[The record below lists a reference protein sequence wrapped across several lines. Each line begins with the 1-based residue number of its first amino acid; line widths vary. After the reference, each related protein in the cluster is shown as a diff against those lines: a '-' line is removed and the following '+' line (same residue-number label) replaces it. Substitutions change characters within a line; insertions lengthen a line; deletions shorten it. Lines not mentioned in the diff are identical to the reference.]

1 MGWYYNLYTPDLK
14 QREESDYRF
23 VACDK
28 FFDGDRLKTLPFI
41 GCYEQGLTVKKY
53 LPFDRGIYILNEDI
67 CKEADE
73 ISESTF
79 FTDFLK
85 KYDCNGMLIKVS

>member
-14 QREESDYRF
+14 RREESDDRF

-28 FFDGDRLKTLPFI
+28 FFDGRRLETLPFI

-53 LPFDRGIYILNEDI
+53 LPFERGIYILNEDI

-85 KYDCNGMLIKVS
+85 KYDCSGMLVRIF

>member
-14 QREESDYRF
+14 MQEDGKFTVCSVLFDNRF
-23 VACDK
+23 KDI
-28 FFDGDRLKTLPFI
+28 PFI
-41 GCYEQGLTVKKY
+41 GNYIQGWTGKY
-53 LPFDRGIYILNEDI
+53 LEFYDGVFILNEEL